1 MEDGA
6 AAVGSQ
12 GVGFGLGLEEYM
24 GGGGQKKVDEE
35 EGGDVE
41 AA

>member
-1 MEDGA
+1 MA

-24 GGGGQKKVDEE
+24 GGGGGGEKKEGGGEE
-35 EGGDVE
+35 E